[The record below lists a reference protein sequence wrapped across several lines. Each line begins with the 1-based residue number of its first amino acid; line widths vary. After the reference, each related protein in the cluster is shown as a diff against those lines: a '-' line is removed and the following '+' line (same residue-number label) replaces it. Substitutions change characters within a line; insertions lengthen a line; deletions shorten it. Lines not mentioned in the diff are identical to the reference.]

1 MTIIGLTGSIGTGK
15 TFVASVFRSL
25 GAEVLD
31 ADRIAH
37 GVIRRPTVV
46 YRKIVRIF
54 GPGILDSRK
63 NIDRKKLGR
72 IVFGDKKKLSKLNR
86 IVHPEVIRVIK
97 KRTAGAGK
105 GRVVV
110 IDAPLL
116 VEARLDRMVDA
127 LVVVTS
133 SRKAQIDRCRKKSG
147 LAESEV
153 LKRIASQIPL
163 KEKVRRAD
171 FIIDNNGTKTKTRKL
186 VRSVWEQSKKKK
198 R

>member
-1 MTIIGLTGSIGTGK
+1 
-15 TFVASVFRSL
+15 
-25 GAEVLD
+25 
-31 ADRIAH
+31 
-37 GVIRRPTVV
+37 
-46 YRKIVRIF
+46 
-54 GPGILDSRK
+54 
-63 NIDRKKLGR
+63 
-72 IVFGDKKKLSKLNR
+72 
-86 IVHPEVIRVIK
+86 
-97 KRTAGAGK
+97 
-105 GRVVV
+105 VVV

>member
-1 MTIIGLTGSIGTGK
+1 MMIIGLTGSIGTGK

-37 GVIRRPTVV
+37 GVIRRPTAA

-54 GPGILDSRK
+54 GPGILDSRG

-72 IVFGDKKKLSKLNR
+72 IVFADRKKLRKLDR

-97 KRTAGAGK
+97 KRAAGAGK
-105 GRVVV
+105 GSVVV

-116 VEARLDRMVDA
+116 VEAGLDRMVDA

-186 VRSVWEQSKKKK
+186 VRSVWERSKKKK